1 MLGFDILLDENLKPW
16 LIEINA
22 NPSLNIEHE
31 TDQDYKYKKLSPA
44 IISPVDQFVKEKVME
59 DTLKIVTKTIDS

>member
-1 MLGFDILLDENLKPW
+1 MLGFDILLDKNLKPW

-31 TDQDYKYKKLSPA
+31 TDQDYKYKKLQPA
-44 IISPVDQFVKEKVME
+44 IISPVDKYVKEKVME
-59 DTLKIVTKTIDS
+59 DALRLVTKTIDS